1 MQTMNITNDSTSIF
15 PYSLLQFDCNHQ
27 ELDETNT
34 STISVPTSLDLASF
48 KNHNYSSKMIM
59 NHQQTQSINEDKDKI
74 HRDSQKTTSIY
85 FSYSYEATVAVTNFN
100 SSTIQY
106 GGHHCHLVYP
116 LGHCQ
121 QATIENSNRDNI
133 DNTEE
138 EKTNDNRNV
147 LSNDLNDDEHCK
159 ICGDLA
165 SGWHCGAITCEAC
178 KKFFLRS
185 ISTCNG
191 KKKYKCQ
198 RDLKCLVT
206 KRSRT
211 QCQYCRFQK
220 CISVGMKAH
229 ESVGSKTEDLYKKLP
244 CLICNASAS
253 GIHFGAVTC
262 EACKGFFRRSIKE
275 NAPERYH
282 CTENNN
288 CEIISTSKITC
299 RACRFRKCIEAGMS
313 MSASRI
319 GRQSNLF
326 KESIRQLQNNSTSMA
341 TIMDSARIASMAKK
355 RKTKNKIGKIFAS
368 ISEIDIELAPA
379 IREFV
384 DKTFDAYLIYLK
396 DLPRCIPRES
406 VWSTMTSQMIIYA
419 QAIMNFCQSIIP
431 GFSNTS
437 DKYEII
443 SSSINSVIMV
453 TLLRSKILTK
463 SSHEIIH
470 SIWNYWQAEPTLSM
484 ELNAHVPRLAQAE
497 NLFLSFESKLRHL
510 RLDEKEFSLLLLMII
525 TRNQLNVINGDNKL
539 WSTYQYECVQAF
551 SEYSQAR
558 RSKINREFSI
568 EFYDIAFLV
577 SQIRSLNHRV
587 IKCFMNLPWPYVRNL
602 PSFFYRIY
610 VPCCDSSL
618 SVVNSN
624 LYNNCVAL

>member
-1 MQTMNITNDSTSIF
+1 MQTMNITNDSTSIY
-15 PYSLLQFDCNHQ
+15 PYSSLQFDCNHQ

-34 STISVPTSLDLASF
+34 STISVPASLDLASF
-48 KNHNYSSKMIM
+48 KNHNYSSMLIM
-59 NHQQTQSINEDKDKI
+59 NHQQKQSINEDKDKI
-74 HRDSQKTTSIY
+74 YREYNFYYVSFIIIKDTVSLFSAIIQLRNSQKNTSIY
-85 FSYSYEATVAVTNFN
+85 FSYSSHEATVPATNFN

-121 QATIENSNRDNI
+121 QTTMENSNGDNI
-133 DNTEE
+133 DSTEG
-138 EKTNDNRNV
+138 EKTKDNRNV
-147 LSNDLNDDEHCK
+147 LSNDLNEDEYCK

-198 RDLKCLVT
+198 RDLNCLVT

-282 CTENNN
+282 CAENNN
-288 CEIISTSKITC
+288 CEIIST
-299 RACRFRKCIEAGMS
+299 
-313 MSASRI
+313 
-319 GRQSNLF
+319 
-326 KESIRQLQNNSTSMA
+326 IRQLQNNSTSMA

-368 ISEIDIELAPA
+368 INEIDIELSPA

-384 DKTFDAYLIYLK
+384 DKAFDAYLIYLK

-463 SSHEIIH
+463 SSSEIIH

-484 ELNAHVPRLAQAE
+484 ELNAHVPQLAQAE

-525 TRNQLNVINGDNKL
+525 TRNKLNVINGDNKL

-587 IKCFMNLPWPYVRNL
+587 IECFMNLPWPYVRNL

-618 SVVNSN
+618 SVLNSS

>member
-1 MQTMNITNDSTSIF
+1 MQTMNITNDSTSIY
-15 PYSLLQFDCNHQ
+15 PYSSLQFDCNHQ

-34 STISVPTSLDLASF
+34 STISVPASLDLASF
-48 KNHNYSSKMIM
+48 KNHNYSSMLIM
-59 NHQQTQSINEDKDKI
+59 NHQQKQSINEDKDKI
-74 HRDSQKTTSIY
+74 Y
-85 FSYSYEATVAVTNFN
+85 PTVPATNFN

-121 QATIENSNRDNI
+121 QTTMENSNGDNI
-133 DNTEE
+133 DSTEG
-138 EKTNDNRNV
+138 EKTKDNRNV
-147 LSNDLNDDEHCK
+147 LSNDLNEDEYCK
-159 ICGDLA
+159 ICGDIA

-198 RDLKCLVT
+198 RDLNCLVT

-282 CTENNN
+282 CAENNN

-313 MSASRI
+313 MS
-319 GRQSNLF
+319 
-326 KESIRQLQNNSTSMA
+326 
-341 TIMDSARIASMAKK
+341 
-355 RKTKNKIGKIFAS
+355 
-368 ISEIDIELAPA
+368 
-379 IREFV
+379 
-384 DKTFDAYLIYLK
+384 
-396 DLPRCIPRES
+396 
-406 VWSTMTSQMIIYA
+406 
-419 QAIMNFCQSIIP
+419 

-463 SSHEIIH
+463 SSSEIIH

-484 ELNAHVPRLAQAE
+484 ELNAHVPQLAQAE

-525 TRNQLNVINGDNKL
+525 TRNKLNVINGDNKL

-587 IKCFMNLPWPYVRNL
+587 IECFMNLPWPYVRNL

-618 SVVNSN
+618 SVLNSS

>member
-1 MQTMNITNDSTSIF
+1 MQTMNITNDSTSIY
-15 PYSLLQFDCNHQ
+15 PYSSLQFDCNHQ

-34 STISVPTSLDLASF
+34 STISVPASLDLASF
-48 KNHNYSSKMIM
+48 KNHNYSSMLIM
-59 NHQQTQSINEDKDKI
+59 NHQQKQSINEDKDKI
-74 HRDSQKTTSIY
+74 Y
-85 FSYSYEATVAVTNFN
+85 PTVPATNFN

-121 QATIENSNRDNI
+121 QTTMENSNGDNI
-133 DNTEE
+133 DSTEG
-138 EKTNDNRNV
+138 EKTKDNRNV
-147 LSNDLNDDEHCK
+147 LSNDLNEDEYCK

-198 RDLKCLVT
+198 RDLNCLVT

-282 CTENNN
+282 CAENNN
-288 CEIISTSKITC
+288 CEIIST
-299 RACRFRKCIEAGMS
+299 
-313 MSASRI
+313 
-319 GRQSNLF
+319 
-326 KESIRQLQNNSTSMA
+326 IRQLQNNSTSMA

-368 ISEIDIELAPA
+368 INEIDIELSPA

-384 DKTFDAYLIYLK
+384 DKAFDAYLIYLK

-463 SSHEIIH
+463 SSSEIIH

-484 ELNAHVPRLAQAE
+484 ELNAHVPQLAQAE

-525 TRNQLNVINGDNKL
+525 TRNKLNVINGDNKL

-587 IKCFMNLPWPYVRNL
+587 IECFMNLPWPYVRNL

-618 SVVNSN
+618 SVLNSS

>member
-1 MQTMNITNDSTSIF
+1 MQTMNITNDSTSIY
-15 PYSLLQFDCNHQ
+15 PYSSLQFDCNHQ

-34 STISVPTSLDLASF
+34 STISVPASLDLASF
-48 KNHNYSSKMIM
+48 KNHNYSSMLIM
-59 NHQQTQSINEDKDKI
+59 NHQQKQSINEDKDKI
-74 HRDSQKTTSIY
+74 Y
-85 FSYSYEATVAVTNFN
+85 PTVPATNFN

-121 QATIENSNRDNI
+121 QTTMENSNGDNI
-133 DNTEE
+133 DSTEG
-138 EKTNDNRNV
+138 EKTKDNRNV
-147 LSNDLNDDEHCK
+147 LSNDLNEDEYCK
-159 ICGDLA
+159 ICGDIA

-198 RDLKCLVT
+198 RDLNCLVT

-282 CTENNN
+282 CAENNN

-313 MSASRI
+313 MSV
-319 GRQSNLF
+319 
-326 KESIRQLQNNSTSMA
+326 
-341 TIMDSARIASMAKK
+341 
-355 RKTKNKIGKIFAS
+355 FAS
-368 ISEIDIELAPA
+368 INEIDIELSPA

-384 DKTFDAYLIYLK
+384 DKAFDAYLIYLK

-463 SSHEIIH
+463 SSSEIIH

-484 ELNAHVPRLAQAE
+484 ELNAHVPQLAQAE

-525 TRNQLNVINGDNKL
+525 TRNKLNVINGDNKL

-587 IKCFMNLPWPYVRNL
+587 IECFMNLPWPYVRNL

-618 SVVNSN
+618 SVLNSS

>member
-1 MQTMNITNDSTSIF
+1 MQTMNITNDSTSIY
-15 PYSLLQFDCNHQ
+15 PYSSLQFDCNHQ

-34 STISVPTSLDLASF
+34 STISVPASLDLASF
-48 KNHNYSSKMIM
+48 KNHNYSSMLIM
-59 NHQQTQSINEDKDKI
+59 NHQQKQSINEDKDKI
-74 HRDSQKTTSIY
+74 YREYNFYYVSFIIIKDTVSLFSAIIQLRNSQKNTSIY
-85 FSYSYEATVAVTNFN
+85 FSYSSHEATVPATNFN

-121 QATIENSNRDNI
+121 QTTMENSNGDNI
-133 DNTEE
+133 DSTEG
-138 EKTNDNRNV
+138 EKTKDNRNV
-147 LSNDLNDDEHCK
+147 LSNDLNEDEYCK
-159 ICGDLA
+159 ICGDIA

-198 RDLKCLVT
+198 RDLNCLVT

-282 CTENNN
+282 CAENNN

-313 MSASRI
+313 MSV
-319 GRQSNLF
+319 
-326 KESIRQLQNNSTSMA
+326 
-341 TIMDSARIASMAKK
+341 
-355 RKTKNKIGKIFAS
+355 FAS
-368 ISEIDIELAPA
+368 INEIDIELSPA

-384 DKTFDAYLIYLK
+384 DKAFDAYLIYLK
-396 DLPRCIPRES
+396 NHFYFCFIHRQDLPRCIPR
-406 VWSTMTSQMIIYA
+406 
-419 QAIMNFCQSIIP
+419 
-431 GFSNTS
+431 FSNTS

-463 SSHEIIH
+463 SSSEIIH

-484 ELNAHVPRLAQAE
+484 ELNAHVPQLAQAE

-525 TRNQLNVINGDNKL
+525 TRNKLNVINGDNKL

-587 IKCFMNLPWPYVRNL
+587 IECFMNLPWPYVRNL

-618 SVVNSN
+618 SVLNSS